1 MVMGFVKSITAAGV
15 FALSGIAAQAADLAP
30 PPPLPA
36 PVEFA
41 GNWYI
46 RGDVGVANY
55 QTSNWTQPVGG
66 LSPGDQLQSAGFIAT
81 SIREPAFVDI
91 GFGYQFNHWFRA
103 DVTAEYRSSVSLR
116 GVFQETVFTPNCGGR
131 GINCAFLGQNEYPG
145 SLQSS
150 VFMANGYADLG
161 TWYGLTPYI
170 GAGAGV
176 SRLATTDYTS
186 TLAPPFTPGLSNTQW
201 RFAWAL
207 MGGFAYTVTPNLAV
221 DLGYRYMD
229 FGDVDTASDAAGAMT
244 LKNLAAHEVRVG
256 VRWSFDDPPH
266 R

>member
-1 MVMGFVKSITAAGV
+1 MSRWGLLAILGTLASHAA
-15 FALSGIAAQAADLAP
+15 LAADMPGTLAP
-30 PPPLPA
+30 PPAPPLLTPIFSPGPGA
-36 PVEFA
+36 
-41 GNWYI
+41 WYV
-46 RGDVGVANY
+46 RGDVGYFWGRVDAARSAPGFPDPAVNDLGKGI
-55 QTSNWTQPVGG
+55 TGGIGVGYKG
-66 LSPGDQLQSAGFIAT
+66 SWVRT
-81 SIREPAFVDI
+81 
-91 GFGYQFNHWFRA
+91 
-103 DVTAEYRSSVSLR
+103 DVTLDYTGMTYKGTIAAPADTTAKVGAITAL
-116 GVFQETVFTPNCGGR
+116 F
-131 GINCAFLGQNEYPG
+131 
-145 SLQSS
+145 
-150 VFMANGYADLG
+150 NGYLDLG
-161 TWYGLTPYI
+161 TWYGLTPYV

-256 VRWSFDDPPH
+256 VRWSFDDPLPH

>member
-1 MVMGFVKSITAAGV
+1 MRRFAFLLMAGALASEAA
-15 FALSGIAAQAADLAP
+15 FAADIPESWVPQAP
-30 PPPLPA
+30 ASTLTPP
-36 PVEFA
+36 
-41 GNWYI
+41 NWYL
-46 RGDVGVANY
+46 RGD
-55 QTSNWTQPVGG
+55 
-66 LSPGDQLQSAGFIAT
+66 L
-81 SIREPAFVDI
+81 
-91 GFGYQFNHWFRA
+91 GYGWFRA
-103 DVTAEYRSSVSLR
+103 DRAISAPGFASPTANDFGSGFIGGAGVGYKSYWLRADTTIDYSSSNYSGTIFTLGDATAKVSALTAL
-116 GVFQETVFTPNCGGR
+116 F
-131 GINCAFLGQNEYPG
+131 
-145 SLQSS
+145 
-150 VFMANGYADLG
+150 NGYLDLG